1 MSIAQIPD
9 GSISIPRQG
18 IVRLLAVLVATIAIG
33 LGCVRA
39 QPVLRLTPL
48 SDNVLW
54 VGGMAASV
62 KEGKLARVAVAFAR
76 QQDDLVAFYVE
87 IENTARIPILVDP
100 SRSYYAACTRLAKS
114 RPRRCHPAQWV
125 VDPEKVLLALDIAHA
140 RQQAYRM
147 NQEFAGPMLFLTMG
161 TAMAGEARGNHRA
174 TSAALG
180 NAALASGTLYGI
192 GQQQASAYEM
202 VRANWEAEALR
213 KTTLLPEGRVAGLVY
228 IGRDFAANEVSLAIR
243 IGDEIFEFPFQQ
255 ILVDARRPRA
265 VKDVSPEWNW
275 RGQ

>member
-125 VDPEKVLLALDIAHA
+125 VDPEKVLLA
-140 RQQAYRM
+140 
-147 NQEFAGPMLFLTMG
+147 
-161 TAMAGEARGNHRA
+161 
-174 TSAALG
+174 
-180 NAALASGTLYGI
+180 
-192 GQQQASAYEM
+192 
-202 VRANWEAEALR
+202 
-213 KTTLLPEGRVAGLVY
+213 
-228 IGRDFAANEVSLAIR
+228 
-243 IGDEIFEFPFQQ
+243 
-255 ILVDARRPRA
+255 
-265 VKDVSPEWNW
+265 
-275 RGQ
+275 